1 MNWKHLKHF
10 SLLLSLVFTRRLLTS
25 GCFFAV
31 EEGSRQTPERGKE
44 ENISRQINQKHS
56 RVDFKSL
63 TRCLQRNY
71 FNNLLK
77 CFIGWMKCVIF
88 LIFSLL
94 VGSLSVWLMTFP
106 MVNEAIASDNFS
118 SNSLRDVEYFFF
130 FVKNWNAPDEL
141 CSAIIAIAK
150 AAVCPLELE
159 LVENIRINWISPSFK
174 WLISSS
180 HRSSQQYR
188 KLQDYSKSVF

>member
-25 GCFFAV
+25 GFFSAV

-118 SNSLRDVEYFFF
+118 SNTLRDVEFFF
-130 FVKNWNAPDEL
+130 REKLKRPRWALLGDN
-141 CSAIIAIAK
+141 C
-150 AAVCPLELE
+150 
-159 LVENIRINWISPSFK
+159 
-174 WLISSS
+174 
-180 HRSSQQYR
+180 HRKSRSLPTWTWTSR
-188 KLQDYSKSVF
+188 KYQN